1 MHDLYGDEEVKA
13 ALQERFGTSDREA
26 VSKQVVADREALLW
40 LEALLHPRVLART
53 EAWRE
58 ELASL
63 PDPPALAVNEVPLLY
78 EAGAESR
85 FDAVVVITAPRELRV
100 QRAGERVDEREE
112 RLLPDE
118 AKIERADFAY
128 VNDGSLDELDAFVAG
143 VVRTPDRPMR
153 RLVASTLLIVAIA
166 GSFIYLRS
174 GEPAWFQRLRYPLR
188 YEQIVRGHA
197 RNYRLDPALLAAVIY
212 QESKFRADAKS
223 SSGAIGLMQ
232 LRPDTAKGIAIR
244 TGGSRFQTSDLYNP
258 EINVRYGSWYLRHL
272 LDKYGDEKL
281 ALAAYNAGQHNV
293 DTWRAEGKGIQFS
306 ETRAYV
312 DRVEKLKEI
321 YRRAYKL

>member
-1 MHDLYGDEEVKA
+1 LLPRSRAPAIPRARLRLPPTRLRARPLSVAVTGGLGAGKSEALAAFERHGAATISSDEVVHDLYRDEEVKA
-13 ALQERFGTSDREA
+13 ALQERFGTSEREA

-78 EAGAESR
+78 EAGAEGR

-128 VNDGSLDELDAFVAG
+128 VNDGSLDDLDAFVAG
-143 VVRTPDRPMR
+143 VVRSLT
-153 RLVASTLLIVAIA
+153 
-166 GSFIYLRS
+166 
-174 GEPAWFQRLRYPLR
+174 GE
-188 YEQIVRGHA
+188 
-197 RNYRLDPALLAAVIY
+197 
-212 QESKFRADAKS
+212 
-223 SSGAIGLMQ
+223 
-232 LRPDTAKGIAIR
+232 
-244 TGGSRFQTSDLYNP
+244 
-258 EINVRYGSWYLRHL
+258 
-272 LDKYGDEKL
+272 
-281 ALAAYNAGQHNV
+281 
-293 DTWRAEGKGIQFS
+293 
-306 ETRAYV
+306 
-312 DRVEKLKEI
+312 
-321 YRRAYKL
+321 